1 MNIVKVLALGATLFA
16 ITACSNNNLP
26 YPRATMF
33 PGTEQQKLQ
42 SADHWNVLAR
52 HESELILRNLG
63 NGGGTVIPSLYLGS
77 PSNSASDFETAYHN
91 MLASALVQNGADVML
106 NRENA
111 LFTLD
116 YDAQVIQH
124 SNRERLPLRPGTVT
138 AFFAAIAGV
147 NDTQYWGDQG
157 LILIPVA
164 VATDLWNKF
173 RKDTSAEV
181 TEVIITTRVL
191 SSQRL
196 AHSETRVY
204 YFNPED
210 IGQYRGQGRT
220 FNVVTAGGN

>member
-1 MNIVKVLALGATLFA
+1 MSIVKVLVLGATLVAF
-16 ITACSNNNLP
+16 TACSNNYLP

-33 PGTEQQKLQ
+33 PNAEQPKLQ
-42 SADHWNVLAR
+42 SANHWNVLAR

-63 NGGGTVIPSLYLGS
+63 DGGGAITPSLYLGDA
-77 PSNSASDFETAYHN
+77 PGTASDFETAYHN
-91 MLASALVQNGADVML
+91 MLMSALVQNGADIML
-106 NRENA
+106 SRENA

-116 YDAQVIQH
+116 YDVQVIQH
-124 SNRERLPLRPGTVT
+124 HNRKRLPLRPGTAT
-138 AFFAAIAGV
+138 AFFAAIAGA

-164 VATDLWNKF
+164 FAADLWNKF

-191 SSQRL
+191 SSQRV
-196 AHSETRVY
+196 AHSESRVY

-210 IGQYRGQGRT
+210 IGQYRGQGKT
-220 FNVVTAGGN
+220 FNVVSARGN